1 MLEQSPSSA
10 ALRSLLRWLA
20 LSVLLLAGCRADQA
34 TKTWA
39 QGAIQDKPLTV
50 VPQVLEFHYAEN
62 RAIAFSMLQEM
73 PENARR
79 PLVFG
84 LTSLAFVALLSL
96 MWSMRRQG
104 LFRLV
109 PLALIMAGA
118 LGNLQ
123 DRFSRGYV
131 IDFVRVHWR
140 DEWSFAVFNLAD
152 SLITVGTVLLISEF
166 VFRPAPE
173 HR

>member
-1 MLEQSPSSA
+1 
-10 ALRSLLRWLA
+10 
-20 LSVLLLAGCRADQA
+20 
-34 TKTWA
+34 
-39 QGAIQDKPLTV
+39 
-50 VPQVLEFHYAEN
+50 
-62 RAIAFSMLQEM
+62 MLQEM
-73 PENARR
+73 PENVRR

-166 VFRPAPE
+166 VFRPAPK

>member
-1 MLEQSPSSA
+1 MLEAPSSSK
-10 ALRSLLRWLA
+10 LRIGLRWILLGA
-20 LSVLLLAGCRADQA
+20 LLLGGCRADQA
-34 TKTWA
+34 SKTWA
-39 QGAIQDKPLTV
+39 QGAIQERPLTV

-73 PENARR
+73 PEKARR

-84 LTSLAFVALLSL
+84 LTFLAFVALLSL
-96 MWSMRRQG
+96 IWSMRRQG
-104 LFRLV
+104 LARLV
-109 PLALIMAGA
+109 PLALILAGA

-131 IDFVRVHWR
+131 IDFVRLHWR

-152 SLITVGTVLLISEF
+152 SLITVGTVLLLSEF
-166 VFRPAPE
+166 VFRPAPK